1 MPRSS
6 WSSWSSSPK
15 SSKPAVSRPAS
26 LPATQPSR
34 PATAA
39 VSVPAPVPAP
49 PSSASAV
56 QHNVKVEQPGFFS
69 NMWQGFGLGA
79 GQAIAH
85 NIFRSDPT
93 VKHVHE
99 NELPKEFVQCMK
111 DNHNDADLCKQFIK

>member
-6 WSSWSSSPK
+6 WSSSSK

-26 LPATQPSR
+26 R
-34 PATAA
+34 PVT
-39 VSVPAPVPAP
+39 APVPA
-49 PSSASAV
+49 SAPAPAV
-56 QHNVKVEQPGFFS
+56 QQHNVKVEQPGFFT

-85 NIFRSDPT
+85 NIFRSDPV

-99 NELPKEFVQCMK
+99 GGAPVPAVVSELPKEFVQCMK
-111 DNHNDADLCKQFIK
+111 DNQNDTDLCKQFLK